1 VTALPYPH
9 ARNDCVMCRERDA
22 DLHVLGEK
30 YNQPGKRPFLVCQGC
45 IGKHLA
51 LRAIQEGG
59 PELDQPVVLT
69 VTVAPGR
76 RAVRPG
82 HVERAVRGGPQPR
95 NLITCPG

>member
-1 VTALPYPH
+1 VRSGSVTVSTP
-9 ARNDCVMCRERDA
+9 
-22 DLHVLGEK
+22 G

-59 PELDQPVVLT
+59 PGLDQPVVIT

-76 RAVRPG
+76 RTDIPFGWA
-82 HVERAVRGGPQPR
+82 
-95 NLITCPG
+95 T